1 MFDRAKNTT
10 TRQDSLQPEHHLARV
25 LKQNKYPNIFI
36 QSSSKPTRMDVEATR
51 APALEEWHRL
61 TLVMHPY
68 TEGVSENVRQVCREF
83 GMKVVFR
90 SAHSLCS
97 MLTKVKDT
105 LMMEKQA
112 SCGKAYTGETLIS
125 LETRVK
131 EHRDA
136 CQKGALEMSALAEH
150 TWKNHHPITWARPT
164 KELLLKMVIHIH
176 LNHPPI
182 NRDGDLESCLDA
194 E

>member
-1 MFDRAKNTT
+1 MTTHQLQCEGKEGGSLPFLNTLLQRRNDGSLYATIYRKPTHTDCYLDFHHSSHVKRELVRCLFDRAKNTT

-90 SAHSLCS
+90 SAPC
-97 MLTKVKDT
+97 
-105 LMMEKQA
+105 
-112 SCGKAYTGETLIS
+112 
-125 LETRVK
+125 
-131 EHRDA
+131 
-136 CQKGALEMSALAEH
+136 
-150 TWKNHHPITWARPT
+150 
-164 KELLLKMVIHIH
+164 
-176 LNHPPI
+176 
-182 NRDGDLESCLDA
+182 
-194 E
+194 